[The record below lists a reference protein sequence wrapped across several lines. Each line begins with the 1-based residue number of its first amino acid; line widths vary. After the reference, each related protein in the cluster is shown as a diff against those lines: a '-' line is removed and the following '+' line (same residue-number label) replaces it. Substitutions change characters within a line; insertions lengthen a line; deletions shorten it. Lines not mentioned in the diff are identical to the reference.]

1 MKLRC
6 INIVSQSPESLTA
19 FYERVFSSAAT
30 ELVPGRWEL
39 KVGDVTLVFTQTCG
53 KVVVPA
59 DSCGLEFEV
68 SDVDEEYRR
77 LLAAGIE
84 VPEPPVTYPW
94 KWRAFAV
101 KDPDG
106 NNLDFVQYVGEL
118 PETT

>member
-6 INIVSQSPESLTA
+6 INIVSQVPESMTA
-19 FYERVFSSAAT
+19 FYERVFALKAV

-39 KVGDVTLVFTQTCG
+39 KIGDITLVFTHTCD

-68 SDVDEEYRR
+68 ENVDREYERV
-77 LLAAGIE
+77 LAAGIE
-84 VPEPPVTYPW
+84 TSGPPVTYPW

-106 NNLDFVQYVGEL
+106 NNLDFVQYVGE
-118 PETT
+118 